1 MRIPIPAI
9 ARSALILATVLIAAI
24 AGCDRPQADSTTQG
38 SDGLSSYSAPESWGN
53 ETCKLLRDSEIEA
66 VIDEHTPGRQ
76 DLLFGGCIWPSKTT
90 LSDGRPEAIHAAVLS
105 EGEYRQLAE
114 IGEPIDGFG
123 EGATWAE
130 LYGEL
135 WFRCAG
141 GRYCGIKVVT
151 ASSEYRRE
159 HAEGLAR
166 ALGSRVR

>member
-1 MRIPIPAI
+1 MHALIPGI
-9 ARSALILATVLIAAI
+9 ARFAPILMAVLLLAI
-24 AGCDRPQADSTTQG
+24 AGCDRPQAGAALQG
-38 SDGLSSYSAPESWGN
+38 PDEVAGQSAPESWGN
-53 ETCKLLRDSEIEA
+53 DACKLLKDNEIEA
-66 VIDEHTPGRQ
+66 VIDEHAAGRQ
-76 DLLFGGCIWPSKTT
+76 DMLFGGCIWPSTTT

-105 EGEYRQLAE
+105 EAEYHQLAE

-123 EGATWAE
+123 EDATWAE

-151 ASSEYRRE
+151 ASSDYRRE

-166 ALGSRVR
+166 ALATRVR